1 MFWTR
6 TLVIAACLTFLAV
19 LGSVLFA
26 EDAPGQAPSPDRP
39 GPIAGAGVHG
49 VEGLPF
55 IGAGMQ
61 IQRVDWIDRY
71 RQSIDEIAAVGG
83 DTVLLVVDARQENGS
98 SSRIYLDMRMTPTP
112 DQLSALIRHAK
123 SRNLRVI
130 LMPIVLLDAPRS
142 LNEWRGTLKPV
153 NWEDWFNS
161 YRDMLTHFAWIAE
174 GNGVDVLVI
183 GSELVSSESHA
194 DQWRQTINHVRG
206 IYSGRLTYSANWDHY
221 TSIPFWDQLDLIG
234 MNSYY
239 KLGRDRNVT
248 LPEIQTRWQEIQKDL
263 LAFQEKTGK
272 PLLFLEVGWCS
283 LANAAHEPWDYTKV
297 DVKIDLDLQ
306 KRLYEGFF
314 TSWWGTPQ
322 LGGFMIWEWTPDD
335 GGPTHRGYTPKGKPA
350 EQVLRDWFAKDRWPV
365 R

>member
-1 MFWTR
+1 LASLRQSIRARHPAAVLRQLQSMPFSVLLGTAMFWTR

-123 SRNLRVI
+123 SRNLR
-130 LMPIVLLDAPRS
+130 
-142 LNEWRGTLKPV
+142 
-153 NWEDWFNS
+153 
-161 YRDMLTHFAWIAE
+161 
-174 GNGVDVLVI
+174 
-183 GSELVSSESHA
+183 
-194 DQWRQTINHVRG
+194 
-206 IYSGRLTYSANWDHY
+206 
-221 TSIPFWDQLDLIG
+221 
-234 MNSYY
+234 
-239 KLGRDRNVT
+239 
-248 LPEIQTRWQEIQKDL
+248 
-263 LAFQEKTGK
+263 
-272 PLLFLEVGWCS
+272 
-283 LANAAHEPWDYTKV
+283 
-297 DVKIDLDLQ
+297 
-306 KRLYEGFF
+306 
-314 TSWWGTPQ
+314 
-322 LGGFMIWEWTPDD
+322 
-335 GGPTHRGYTPKGKPA
+335 
-350 EQVLRDWFAKDRWPV
+350 
-365 R
+365 